1 MINRDLDT
9 WVKRFNACVAVAVSQ
24 PARELATSGAFS
36 DWRMTYGIQTFPSVV
51 DKIPGTFFLSLYPAF
66 CTAPKGTFHYTNVSE
81 LASDVIAM
89 EALEED
95 AKIPLSDVVATVC
108 SFMRNKE
115 SIELFQEQ
123 KDLMTLGLKHFHL
136 DNYYQDV
143 IKAYVKELYEQGTVR
158 GVKVSLTIFKAIK
171 DLKKG

>member
-1 MINRDLDT
+1 
-9 WVKRFNACVAVAVSQ
+9 
-24 PARELATSGAFS
+24 
-36 DWRMTYGIQTFPSVV
+36 
-51 DKIPGTFFLSLYPAF
+51 
-66 CTAPKGTFHYTNVSE
+66 
-81 LASDVIAM
+81 M